1 MKRLNK
7 VLSVLFLFLLVC
19 SSCLPFAAAE
29 DLDTPVNEDISVDLQ
44 YISIANCNLTIV
56 NGTAH
61 ISSIVSG
68 TPGSTTKCKITL
80 SLQQKSLLW
89 WSTVESWKKTELS
102 YQTTLNASYSVVS
115 GKTYRAIAVVTVWN
129 GINSETTTVVSHEIK
144 AT

>member
-89 WSTVESWKKTELS
+89 WSTVESYAKRIILRGQRENLPGHCRS
-102 YQTTLNASYSVVS
+102 YCVERKQL
-115 GKTYRAIAVVTVWN
+115 
-129 GINSETTTVVSHEIK
+129 
-144 AT
+144 